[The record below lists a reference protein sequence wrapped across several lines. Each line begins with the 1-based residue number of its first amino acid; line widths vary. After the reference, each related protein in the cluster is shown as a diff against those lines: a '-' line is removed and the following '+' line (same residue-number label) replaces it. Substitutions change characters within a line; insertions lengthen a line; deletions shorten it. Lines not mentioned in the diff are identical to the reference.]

1 MKTRTDR
8 HGSPLCLKCGV
19 AAPDVIA
26 HMGTGCQP
34 ADSLTESIRKVIARA
49 MAQRSG
55 ADVAT
60 RLSLEAVAQFLT
72 AQGLSIVDENLN
84 IVEVL

>member
-8 HGSPLCLKCGV
+8 HGNTLCEVCGV
-19 AAPDVIA
+19 AAFRHPS
-26 HMGTGCQP
+26 GCE
-34 ADSLTESIRKVIARA
+34 AGDILTESIRKVIARA

-60 RLSLEAVAQFLT
+60 RLTLEAVAEFLT
-72 AQGLSIVDENLN
+72 AQGLSIVDEHLN

>member
-8 HGSPLCLKCGV
+8 HGNKLCEACGV
-19 AAPDVIA
+19 AAFR
-26 HMGTGCQP
+26 HTTSECQP
-34 ADSLTESIRKVIARA
+34 SDILTESVRKVIARA

-60 RLSLEAVAQFLT
+60 SLTLGVVAEFLT
-72 AQGLSIVDENLN
+72 AQGLSIVDEHLN

>member
-8 HGSPLCLKCGV
+8 HGNTLCEVCGL
-19 AAPDVIA
+19 AAFA
-26 HMGTGCQP
+26 HPSECNP
-34 ADSLTESIRKVIARA
+34 SDILHESIRKVIARA

-60 RLSLEAVAQFLT
+60 RLSLQAVADFCE
-72 AQGLSIVDENLN
+72 ARGLSIVDEHLN

>member
-8 HGSPLCLKCGV
+8 HGNKLCEVCGV
-19 AAPDVIA
+19 AAPMHTV
-26 HMGTGCQP
+26 TECQP
-34 ADSLTESIRKVIARA
+34 SDILTESIRKVIARA

-72 AQGLSIVDENLN
+72 ASGLSIVDENLN

>member
-8 HGSPLCLKCGV
+8 HGNKLCEVCGV
-19 AAPDVIA
+19 AAHA
-26 HMGTGCQP
+26 HTPSECQP
-34 ADSLTESIRKVIARA
+34 SDILRESVRAIIARA
-49 MAQRSG
+49 IAQRSG

-60 RLSLEAVAQFLT
+60 HYSLQAVAQFLT
-72 AQGLSIVDENLN
+72 AHGLSIVDEHLN

>member
-8 HGSPLCLKCGV
+8 HGNHLCATCGV
-19 AAPDVIA
+19 AAPIHTA
-26 HMGTGCQP
+26 TECQP
-34 ADSLTESIRKVIARA
+34 SDILTESVRQVIARA

-60 RLSLEAVAQFLT
+60 RLSLEAVAEFLT

>member
-1 MKTRTDR
+1 M
-8 HGSPLCLKCGV
+8 V
-19 AAPDVIA
+19 
-26 HMGTGCQP
+26 TGCQP
-34 ADSLTESIRKVIARA
+34 SDILTESVRSIIARA

-72 AQGLSIVDENLN
+72 AHGLSVVDENLN
-84 IVEVL
+84 IAEVF

>member
-1 MKTRTDR
+1 M
-8 HGSPLCLKCGV
+8 V
-19 AAPDVIA
+19 
-26 HMGTGCQP
+26 TGCQP
-34 ADSLTESIRKVIARA
+34 ADILAESVRQIIARA
-49 MAQRSG
+49 MAQRTG
-55 ADVAT
+55 AEVAT

>member
-8 HGSPLCLKCGV
+8 HGNALCEVCGV
-19 AAPDVIA
+19 APHA
-26 HMGTGCQP
+26 HAATECQP
-34 ADSLTESIRKVIARA
+34 ADILAESVRAVIARA

-60 RLSLEAVAQFLT
+60 RLSIEAVAQFLT
-72 AQGLSIVDENLN
+72 SQGLSIVNEQLE
-84 IVEVL
+84 ISEVL

>member
-1 MKTRTDR
+1 METRRDR
-8 HGSPLCLKCGV
+8 HGNTLCITCGV
-19 AAPDVIA
+19 AAPTHKFKHCEPSDI
-26 HMGTGCQP
+26 
-34 ADSLTESIRKVIARA
+34 LTESIRKVIARD

-60 RLSLEAVAQFLT
+60 RLSLEAVAEFLT
-72 AQGLSIVDENLN
+72 AHGLSIVDENLN

>member
-8 HGSPLCLKCGV
+8 HGNTLCEVCGL
-19 AAPDVIA
+19 AAHA
-26 HMGTGCQP
+26 HPSGCE
-34 ADSLTESIRKVIARA
+34 AGDILTESVRQVIARA

-60 RLSLEAVAQFLT
+60 RLSLQAVAEFLT
-72 AQGLSIVDENLN
+72 AQGLSIVDEHLN

>member
-8 HGSPLCLKCGV
+8 HGNKLCEVCGV
-19 AAPDVIA
+19 PANA
-26 HMGTGCQP
+26 HTPSGCQP
-34 ADSLTESIRKVIARA
+34 SDILTESVRAVIARA
-49 MAQRSG
+49 MAQRTG

-72 AQGLSIVDENLN
+72 SQGLSIVNEKLE
-84 IVEVL
+84 ISEVL

>member
-8 HGSPLCLKCGV
+8 HGTPLCQDCGV
-19 AAPDVIA
+19 AATA
-26 HMGTGCQP
+26 HTPSGCQP
-34 ADSLTESIRKVIARA
+34 SDILTESVRKVIARA
-49 MAQRSG
+49 MAQRQG
-55 ADVAT
+55 ADVAS
-60 RLSLEAVAQFLT
+60 SLTLGAVAEFLT

>member
-8 HGSPLCLKCGV
+8 HGNKLCEVCGV
-19 AAPDVIA
+19 AAHA
-26 HMGTGCQP
+26 HTPSECNP
-34 ADSLTESIRKVIARA
+34 SDILTESVRSIIARA

-55 ADVAT
+55 AEVAT

-72 AQGLSIVDENLN
+72 AHGLSIVDEHLN

>member
-8 HGSPLCLKCGV
+8 HGNKLCEVCGV
-19 AAPDVIA
+19 APFD
-26 HMGTGCQP
+26 HPTECQP
-34 ADSLTESIRKVIARA
+34 SDILTESVRAVIARA
-49 MAQRSG
+49 MAQRTG

>member
-8 HGSPLCLKCGV
+8 HGTPLCVTCGV
-19 AAPDVIA
+19 AAIDHSTQCEAGDI
-26 HMGTGCQP
+26 
-34 ADSLTESIRKVIARA
+34 LTESIRKVIARA
-49 MAQRSG
+49 MAQRTG

-60 RLSLEAVAQFLT
+60 RLSLEAVAEFLT
-72 AQGLSIVDENLN
+72 AQGLSIVDEHLN

>member
-1 MKTRTDR
+1 
-8 HGSPLCLKCGV
+8 
-19 AAPDVIA
+19 
-26 HMGTGCQP
+26 
-34 ADSLTESIRKVIARA
+34 

-55 ADVAT
+55 ADIAT
-60 RLSLEAVAQFLT
+60 RLSLEAVTQFLT

>member
-8 HGSPLCLKCGV
+8 HGNRLCEVCGV
-19 AAPDVIA
+19 APHA
-26 HMGTGCQP
+26 HAATGCEP
-34 ADSLTESIRKVIARA
+34 SDILTESVRAVIARA
-49 MAQRSG
+49 MAQRTG

-60 RLSLEAVAQFLT
+60 RFSLEAVAEFLT
-72 AQGLSIVDENLN
+72 AHGLSIVDENLN

>member
-1 MKTRTDR
+1 
-8 HGSPLCLKCGV
+8 
-19 AAPDVIA
+19 
-26 HMGTGCQP
+26 
-34 ADSLTESIRKVIARA
+34 

-55 ADVAT
+55 ADVAS
-60 RLSLEAVAQFLT
+60 SLTLGAVAEFLT

>member
-8 HGSPLCLKCGV
+8 HGNKLCEVCGV
-19 AAPDVIA
+19 AAHA
-26 HMGTGCQP
+26 HTPSECNP
-34 ADSLTESIRKVIARA
+34 SDILTEAVRSIIARA
-49 MAQRSG
+49 MAQRLG

-72 AQGLSIVDENLN
+72 AQGLSIVNEKLE
-84 IVEVL
+84 VSEVL

>member
-8 HGSPLCLKCGV
+8 HGNTLCEVCGV
-19 AAPDVIA
+19 AAFRHTA
-26 HMGTGCQP
+26 TECQP
-34 ADSLTESIRKVIARA
+34 ADILAESVRKVIARA

-55 ADVAT
+55 ADVAS
-60 RLSLEAVAQFLT
+60 SLTLGAVAEFLT